1 MTATAVA
8 LLVDDDEH
16 FPDVQYDACMAKLL
30 PDDFVMPEVEYTNS
44 VTVDDVLGH
53 RTGMPGHDDSY
64 MGQRALE
71 PDDARTITRNLRNLP
86 VAAPLR
92 SKYMYCNMMYT
103 VASYLVEVKSA
114 VSFSEF
120 LRDRIFQPLGMD
132 ASASQP
138 GGLVSRGFGSD
149 DPCLATGYK
158 WNKSRQEHLA
168 LPAQSCPE
176 GQGAGSVMSSAND
189 MIKWVKALMNRDDGP
204 INERVYKGLTRLRS
218 FKDPDGRN
226 LKPFTSP
233 PFYAAGLEV
242 YYYRGY
248 AVVWHNG
255 SVDGFESRFLF
266 LPDVR
271 FGLVILG
278 NSNEAG
284 SVGAMLSRDLIDAAV
299 GLPVDGLGPTAKSK
313 SKKQPRRPEKEGMEH
328 KKHAYSPHKDDA
340 SSLTAPRP
348 TTGVHRG
355 ATVSTAQAS
364 SEATFSR
371 HDATLHKYTG
381 SYWHPGYHGM
391 QLEVRDGA
399 LFIDATDRSFGFTL
413 RFEYLEKKDGFTAH
427 LTDHHGQPDGTIKVR
442 FDYDADDDDSV
453 VGMGLDL
460 EPAINDLVW
469 FTKVVVGESG

>member
-1 MTATAVA
+1 M
-8 LLVDDDEH
+8 H
-16 FPDVQYDACMAKLL
+16 IY
-30 PDDFVMPEVEYTNS
+30 
-44 VTVDDVLGH
+44 
-53 RTGMPGHDDSY
+53 RHDDSY
-64 MGQRALE
+64 MGQRASE

-120 LRDRIFQPLGMD
+120 LQDRIFQPLGMD

-138 GGLVSRGFGSD
+138 EGLVSRGFGSED
-149 DPCLATGYK
+149 HRIATGYK
-158 WNKSRQEHLA
+158 WNKSQQEHLA

-189 MIKWVKALMNRDDGP
+189 MIKWVKALMNRDGGP

-218 FKDPDGRN
+218 LKDPDGRN

-266 LPDVR
+266 LPDMR

-284 SVGAMLSRDLIDAAV
+284 SVGAMLSRDLIDAAI
-299 GLPVDGLGPTAKSK
+299 GLPADGLGPRAKSK
-313 SKKQPRRPEKEGMEH
+313 SKKQPKRPGQEGMDQKQFTH
-328 KKHAYSPHKDDA
+328 SPHKAGA
-340 SSLTAPRP
+340 SSRTTTHP
-348 TTGVHRG
+348 TTGGHRE

-364 SEATFSR
+364 SEPSLSQQDG
-371 HDATLHKYTG
+371 HLHKYTG
-381 SYWHPGYHGM
+381 TYWHPGYHGM
-391 QLEVRDGA
+391 QLEVRDGG

-427 LTDHHGQPDGTIKVR
+427 VTDHHGQPDGTIKVG
-442 FDYDADDDDSV
+442 FGYGDDDDSV
-453 VGMGLDL
+453 VRMGLDL
-460 EPAINDLVW
+460 EPAINDFIW
-469 FTKVVVGESG
+469 FTKVIVGESG